1 MSWIVLL
8 RKFIDLDYY
17 LLNIISY
24 EQKYFNLYT
33 KNIKVWLKSKVNK
46 IRVRNLNILRYNAQI
61 LYLSGE

>member
-33 KNIKVWLKSKVNK
+33 KNIKVWLKSKLIKYVF
-46 IRVRNLNILRYNAQI
+46 VTEYTQV
-61 LYLSGE
+61 